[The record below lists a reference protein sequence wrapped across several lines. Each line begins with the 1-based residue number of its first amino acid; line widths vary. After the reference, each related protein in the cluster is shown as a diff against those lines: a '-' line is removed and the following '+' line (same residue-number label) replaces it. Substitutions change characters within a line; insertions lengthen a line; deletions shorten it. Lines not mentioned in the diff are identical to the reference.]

1 MHCKRLYFSN
11 LYEVQDT
18 LGIEATR
25 ETLIREIKNTMSQQG
40 LNVDERHIMLI
51 ADIMV
56 FTGQIKSVGRYGVA
70 GMKSS
75 VLTRA
80 GFEET
85 IKHLIRASVR
95 HEEDNFNAIF
105 DNVMV
110 NQQVP
115 IGTGMFELISRLGE
129 E

>member
-1 MHCKRLYFSN
+1 MTKSYTN
-11 LYEVQDT
+11 NIYEMAKV

-25 ETLIREIKNTMSQQG
+25 NAIIKETNSTMEQQG
-40 LNVDERHIMLI
+40 LDIDYRHVMLV
-51 ADIMV
+51 ADIMTFSGEV
-56 FTGQIKSVGRYGVA
+56 KPIGRYGVA
-70 GMKSS
+70 GMKPS

-85 IKHLIRASVR
+85 IKHLVKASVR
-95 HEEDNFNAIF
+95 HEEDNFDAIF

-115 IGTGMFELISRLGE
+115 AGTGMFELVAKIGE